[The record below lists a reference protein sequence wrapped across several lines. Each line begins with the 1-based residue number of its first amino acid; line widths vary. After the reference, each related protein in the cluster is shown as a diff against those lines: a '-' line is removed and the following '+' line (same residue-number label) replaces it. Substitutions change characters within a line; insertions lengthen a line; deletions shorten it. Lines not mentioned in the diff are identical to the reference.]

1 MSKLYKPNEIAN
13 AIINEQKRRQ
23 DALREQSIQ
32 EAKDNMYTLDED
44 FAKIMNEAY
53 TAKANTEKM
62 KNFKSQVKKSLLSEA
77 INVLYTAGLG
87 SNRVKIANEDAI
99 KRTVIDKFIDEQ
111 GGATN
116 LLESFA
122 GKSYVLSEMYNVITE
137 AYNNIIEASDESKSL
152 NVTTDDTKEFFN
164 KLLDIDGI
172 DDIGTSIKM
181 RVSAAIED
189 FNISNM
195 ENKSEIENIISI
207 TKDNIANAK
216 TEQLKEHYNI
226 AGEQKINAVKQ
237 AKPKNIFECMM
248 INNTKNVYTD
258 KSLKERYVNESGNI
272 DYDAIEESTELL
284 YTFLE
289 TVNTAKLADID
300 ENYIREMIK

>member
-1 MSKLYKPNEIAN
+1 
-13 AIINEQKRRQ
+13 
-23 DALREQSIQ
+23 
-32 EAKDNMYTLDED
+32 
-44 FAKIMNEAY
+44 
-53 TAKANTEKM
+53 
-62 KNFKSQVKKSLLSEA
+62 
-77 INVLYTAGLG
+77 
-87 SNRVKIANEDAI
+87 
-99 KRTVIDKFIDEQ
+99 
-111 GGATN
+111 
-116 LLESFA
+116 
-122 GKSYVLSEMYNVITE
+122 MYNVITE

-172 DDIGTSIKM
+172 NDIGTSIKM

-195 ENKSEIENIISI
+195 ENKAEIENIISI